1 MILAHYYQPGEIQDI
16 ADYLG
21 DSLQLAR
28 AAKDTDADMI
38 AFVGAFMAEAAK
50 ILNPTKKWFFQILW
64 LVVHLQMVAVE
75 KVLEKCVNS
84 ILELWWQLI
93 SIM

>member
-38 AFVGAFMAEAAK
+38 AFVGAFYG
-50 ILNPTKKWFFQILW
+50 
-64 LVVHLQMVAVE
+64 
-75 KVLEKCVNS
+75 
-84 ILELWWQLI
+84 
-93 SIM
+93 